1 MLEYII
7 ERNRCRSRGY
17 GQRLHREDRQSMKVQ
32 EAKGASIRREDLS
45 GKKEY
50 LITDFGAAPGRDP
63 VQNTKSI
70 NEAVEKA
77 ASLGG
82 GTVVVPEGEFKV
94 YTIILKSHV
103 NLRIDRGAV
112 LRAARTDIRN
122 AYEKQQG
129 EGGNYLEPEVNLYAG
144 IQDHGHSY
152 FANSLIYAR
161 DQHDI
166 MICGEGLIDGSY
178 IDEETGYR
186 HYTLMG
192 GDPLD
197 CPVRNENGHTGE
209 WFGNKG
215 IALVCCENVVLA
227 DFSLVIGGH
236 FAVIAEGVRN
246 LRAEHILVDTTR
258 DAFDI
263 DCCEDVTVVHSRFN
277 SLTDDALV
285 VKASFGAGKYLPS
298 RNILIE
304 DCVVS
309 GYDAGSVYAG
319 VNSANKL
326 VATDCCGPTGRV
338 KLGTESTCGYERV
351 TIRRVAFERSRG
363 FALEAVDGSDL
374 RDIIFEDCTMDNVS
388 SSPIFIR
395 AGDRGRFP
403 VTGNSEEH
411 LLEAADGNV
420 RLDDRRWVLP
430 NAPGYDRYPPKRYIP
445 SYRKDRRVSVDGHSS
460 FTIVNEQSP
469 ARINTANLQDG
480 QMYGERE
487 KYYRAN
493 ACGSERM
500 AKVSNIMIRNV
511 TVTDADPRY
520 PILIMGLVDS
530 PVENVLIENVSVT
543 YRGGMKME
551 HAVEQR
557 QLNTNWEYAQ
567 YETESKVQTVPWLVN
582 PFFLKEEGL
591 LPRVDWDQETDSWR
605 EDPYNVPEMPR
616 VYPEPS
622 NWGILPAYGV
632 FVRHMKNLELKDVQ
646 LLTETPDERHGVV
659 LDNVEGAILTS
670 VSVSPNCA
678 NTPLVTVEN
687 RRRRHTNR
695 EYIPEEPYFTT
706 QVSGLSTDLDTE
718 QVVVDSPAPGTP
730 SDGLYPYPTVAI
742 PENGYHFAVPTE
754 KYPLPLTVHPPCFA
768 AMGKV
773 KVQKGELLLVPVRL
787 NDPAMRATEKDA
799 ESFIYNEEKKEKTF
813 VLTGTFREC
822 SVELETFFPGAAFSE
837 GDAGEESLFSWDTA
851 QAQEGCYQVVFS
863 ADAGFRK
870 VYGRLEVEI
879 F

>member
-1 MLEYII
+1 MT
-7 ERNRCRSRGY
+7 
-17 GQRLHREDRQSMKVQ
+17 VQ
-32 EAKGASIRREDLS
+32 GAKGASIRREDLS

-50 LITDFGAAPGRDP
+50 LITDFGAASGGDP
-63 VQNTKSI
+63 VHNTRII
-70 NEAVEKA
+70 NETVEKA
-77 ASLGG
+77 AALGG
-82 GTVVVPEGEFKV
+82 GTVVIPEGEFKV
-94 YTIILKSHV
+94 YTIVLKSHV
-103 NLRIDRGAV
+103 NLKIDRGAV

-122 AYEKQQG
+122 SYEKQQG

-161 DQHDI
+161 DQRDI
-166 MICGEGLIDGSY
+166 MVCGEGLIDGSY
-178 IDEETGYR
+178 VDEETGYL

-192 GDPLD
+192 GDPVDGPL
-197 CPVRNENGHTGE
+197 RNESGHAGE

-215 IALVCCENVVLA
+215 IAFVCCENVVLA

-374 RDIIFEDCTMDNVS
+374 KDILFEDCTMDNVS

-403 VTGNSEEH
+403 VTGNSKEH

-420 RLDDRRWVLP
+420 RLDDRKWVLP
-430 NAPGYDRYPPKRYIP
+430 DAPEYDKYPPKRYIP
-445 SYRKDRRVSVDGHSS
+445 SYCKDRQVSVDGHSS
-460 FTIVNEQSP
+460 FSIVNEQAP
-469 ARINTANLQDG
+469 ARINPANLQDEE
-480 QMYGERE
+480 MRGERE

-500 AKVSNIMIRNV
+500 AKVSNIVIRNV

-551 HAVEQR
+551 HAIEQR

-591 LPRVDWDQETDSWR
+591 LPRVDWDRESGSWR
-605 EDPYNVPEMPR
+605 ADPYNVPEMPR

-632 FVRHMKNLELKDVQ
+632 YVRHMKNLELKNVQ

-659 LDNVEGAILTS
+659 LDDVDGVILTD
-670 VSVSPNCA
+670 VSFSDRCVNA
-678 NTPLVTVEN
+678 PLVTVEN
-687 RRRRHTNR
+687 RCRRHTNR
-695 EYIPEEPYFTT
+695 EYVPEEPYFTT
-706 QVSGLSTDLDTE
+706 RVSGLSTDLDAE
-718 QVVVDSPAPGTP
+718 CVVVDAPAPGTP
-730 SDGLYPYPTVAI
+730 SDALYPYPTVAI
-742 PENGYHFAVPTE
+742 PENGYQFTVPTE
-754 KYPLPLTVHPPCFA
+754 QYPLPLTVYIPCFA
-768 AMGKV
+768 AMTPV
-773 KVQKGELLLVPVRL
+773 RVRKGTILNVPVRL
-787 NDPAMRATEKDA
+787 NDPAAQATEKEA
-799 ESFIYNEEKKEKTF
+799 ETFIYNEEKKQKPF
-813 VLTGTFREC
+813 VRTGSFRNC
-822 SVELETFFPGAAFSE
+822 PVRLESDLPGASFCE
-837 GDAGEESLFSWDTA
+837 DLFSWDTA
-851 QAQEGCYQVVFS
+851 QAQEGRYQVIFS
-863 ADAGFRK
+863 ADAGFRT

-879 F
+879 VPADL